1 MAREFTASSSEYLA
15 VSSTPV
21 TAWPIT
27 FGCWWR
33 PANTSTQSEYFY
45 LGNIGSG
52 GNWLALGSRSDGADF
67 RARYRIAP
75 PGGGNYYAW
84 GGILAANTWYH
95 TVARITASND
105 HDIFTD
111 GSKVDGSIDQA
122 VPTLAGI
129 GFGSLRDNTPSNY
142 SDGAVAEAFIYDVA
156 LTDVEISALAAG
168 YSPLFIRPQSLQA
181 YWPLIRD
188 EDQDRLGGYDLTAY
202 NTPTILE
209 HPPVIYPSMPYIGF
223 GAAGAPPASSIIP
236 LVMHHF
242 RQQGIT

>member
-1 MAREFTASSSEYLA
+1 MAREFTASSSEYLE
-15 VSSTPV
+15 VSSSPV

-33 PANTSTQSEYFY
+33 PANTTTQSEFFS
-45 LGNIGSG
+45 LQNSG
-52 GNWLALGSRSDGADF
+52 GQAVGLALGSRSDGSDF
-67 RARYRIAP
+67 RARYRRQN
-75 PGGGNYYAW
+75 NYVW
-84 GGILAANTWYH
+84 GDVITANTWH
-95 TVARITASND
+95 HVVARITVDDD
-105 HDIFTD
+105 HDIFTN
-111 GSKVDGSIDQA
+111 GNKTDGSIDEP
-122 VPTLAGI
+122 VPSITNVA
-129 GFGSLRDNTPSNY
+129 FGALRDSSPSNY

-156 LTDVEISALAAG
+156 LTDAEIAALAAG
-168 YSPLFIRPQSLQA
+168 YSPLFIRPASLQA

-188 EDQDRLGGYDLTAY
+188 EDQDRRGGYDLTAY

-223 GAAGAPPASSIIP
+223 GAAGSPPASSIIP